1 MQRVLSGRGKGLA
14 PQHVRGVNRA
24 VVLQLLRRFRQLSR
38 ADIARRAGLSEGTVS
53 RIIAEL
59 MKERLVTEQ
68 GVENS
73 TGGRPGTLL
82 RLDTSHFYAVGA
94 EIQNWETRVA
104 VGTVEGRSIGCE
116 TFRTPASP
124 LNALDAVAETFQSLS
139 RKYGADRLE
148 GLGVSVRGIVDHETG
163 VLEVGSHPAWKGIA
177 VRRHLEERLG
187 IPVYVENNIRAAA
200 LVEYSL
206 GAPEAHASHTLL
218 FVKVDEGV
226 GMGIVLEG
234 RLHRGPHN
242 AAGEFGQMVIADSPG
257 DGRQDRPGCLECL
270 ASNTAICDRYAEL
283 SGTGRRSGEE
293 TASRAR
299 QICYLAAQGD
309 PPARQALLEASRY
322 LGIGIANA
330 VWGLNADMVIIDG
343 VITEAWPL
351 VSEAIRKQFPPDRE
365 LKNFAHLVLR
375 PCAFHGD
382 GSLLGAVALPFAHIF
397 TTGQRGTTGEGT
409 RTNSDR
415 GHAAG
420 LL

>member
-1 MQRVLSGRGKGLA
+1 MQ
-14 PQHVRGVNRA
+14 
-24 VVLQLLRRFRQLSR
+24 
-38 ADIARRAGLSEGTVS
+38 
-53 RIIAEL
+53 
-59 MKERLVTEQ
+59 ERLVTEQ

-82 RLDTSHFYAVGA
+82 RLDASHFCAVGA

-104 VGTVEGRSIGCE
+104 VGTVEGRSIACE

-124 LNALDAVAETFQSLS
+124 LKALDAVADTFQSLA
-139 RKYGADRLE
+139 REYGVERLE
-148 GLGVSVRGIVDHETG
+148 GLGVSMRGIVDPETG
-163 VLEVGSHPAWKGIA
+163 VLEVGSHVAWNGIA
-177 VRRHLEERLG
+177 VRAHLQERLG

-242 AAGEFGQMVIADSPG
+242 AAGEFGQMVIGESPG
-257 DGRQDRPGCLECL
+257 DGRQDRPGCLESL

-293 TASRAR
+293 TTSRAR

-309 PPARQALLEASRY
+309 PSAAQALLDASRY

-343 VITEAWPL
+343 VITEAWPM

-365 LKNFAHLVLR
+365 LKNFSQLVLR
-375 PCAFHGD
+375 PCVFHGD

-397 TTGQRGTTGEGT
+397 TTGQRGIAGE
-409 RTNSDR
+409 
-415 GHAAG
+415 AA
-420 LL
+420 L